1 MSYNVDPMHL
11 IMQIKQ
17 GKNPQQLMIDILE
30 GQATSNNPIMS
41 NLLSM
46 AKDNR
51 TADIEQFARNLAK
64 EQGIDFD
71 KEFSRFKKQ
80 YFGL

>member
-1 MSYNVDPMHL
+1 MSYNVDPIYL
-11 IMQIKQ
+11 INQMRQ
-17 GKNPQQLMIDILE
+17 GKNPEQLMIDILE
-30 GQATSNNPIMS
+30 GEASQNPIMG

-51 TADIEQFARNLAK
+51 TADIERFARNLAK

>member
-1 MSYNVDPMHL
+1 MSYNVDPAYL
-11 IMQIKQ
+11 IMQMRQ
-17 GKNPQQLMIDILE
+17 GKNPEQLMIDILE
-30 GQATSNNPIMS
+30 GEASQNPVMG

-51 TADIEQFARNLAK
+51 TADIERFARNLAK

>member
-1 MSYNVDPMHL
+1 MSYNVDPAYL
-11 IMQIKQ
+11 IMQIRQ

-30 GQATSNNPIMS
+30 GEASQNPIIG
-41 NLLSM
+41 NLLTM

-51 TADIEQFARNLAK
+51 TADIEKFARNLAK

>member
-1 MSYNVDPMHL
+1 MAYNVDPAYL
-11 IMQIKQ
+11 IMQMRK

-30 GQATSNNPIMS
+30 GEASQNPIMG

-51 TADIEQFARNLAK
+51 TADIEKFARNLAK

>member
-1 MSYNVDPMHL
+1 MSYNVDPAYL
-11 IMQIKQ
+11 IMQMRQ
-17 GKNPQQLMIDILE
+17 GKNPEQLMIDILE
-30 GQATSNNPIMS
+30 GQASQNPIMG
-41 NLLSM
+41 NLLTM

-51 TADIEQFARNLAK
+51 TADIEKFARNLAK

>member
-1 MSYNVDPMHL
+1 MGYNVDPAYL
-11 IMQIKQ
+11 IMQMRQ
-17 GKNPQQLMIDILE
+17 GKNPEQLMIDILE
-30 GQATSNNPIMS
+30 GEASQNPIMG

-51 TADIEQFARNLAK
+51 TADIEKFARNLAK

>member
-1 MSYNVDPMHL
+1 MSYNVDPAFL
-11 IMQIKQ
+11 LMQMRQ
-17 GKNPQQLMIDILE
+17 GKNPEQLMIDILE
-30 GQATSNNPIMS
+30 GEASQNPIMG
-41 NLLSM
+41 NLLTM

-51 TADIEQFARNLAK
+51 TADIERFARNLAK

>member
-1 MSYNVDPMHL
+1 MSYNVDPAYL
-11 IMQIKQ
+11 IMQMRQ
-17 GKNPQQLMIDILE
+17 GKNPEQLMIDILE
-30 GQATSNNPIMS
+30 GEASQNPIMG

-51 TADIEQFARNLAK
+51 TADIEKFARNLAK

>member
-1 MSYNVDPMHL
+1 MPMQVNPIEL
-11 IMQIKQ
+11 ISQIRQ
-17 GKNPQQLMIDILE
+17 GQNPQQLMLNILE
-30 GQATSNNPIMS
+30 SEAATNPIMG
-41 NLLSM
+41 NLLTL

-51 TADIEQFARNLAK
+51 TADIEAFARNLAK
-64 EQGIDFD
+64 ERGIDFD

>member
-1 MSYNVDPMHL
+1 MSYNVDPAYL
-11 IMQIKQ
+11 IMQMRQ
-17 GKNPQQLMIDILE
+17 GKNPEQLMIDILE
-30 GQATSNNPIMS
+30 GEASQNPIMG
-41 NLLSM
+41 NLLTM

-51 TADIEQFARNLAK
+51 TADIERFARNLAK

>member
-1 MSYNVDPMHL
+1 M
-11 IMQIKQ
+11 
-17 GKNPQQLMIDILE
+17 G
-30 GQATSNNPIMS
+30 

-51 TADIEQFARNLAK
+51 TADIEKFARNLAK

>member
-1 MSYNVDPMHL
+1 MSYNVDPAYL

-30 GQATSNNPIMS
+30 GEASTNPIMN
-41 NLLSM
+41 NLLTM
-46 AKDNR
+46 ARDNR

>member
-1 MSYNVDPMHL
+1 MAYNVNPMQL
-11 IMQIKQ
+11 IMQIKN
-17 GKNPQQLMIDILE
+17 GANPQQLMMNILE
-30 GQATSNNPIMS
+30 SGAAQNPIMN
-41 NLLSM
+41 NLLTM
-46 AKDNR
+46 AKENR

-71 KEFSRFKKQ
+71 KEFSKFKKQ

>member
-1 MSYNVDPMHL
+1 MPYNVNPMKL

-17 GKNPQQLMIDILE
+17 GKNPQELMLGILE
-30 GQATSNNPIMS
+30 TGAAQNPIYA
-41 NLLSM
+41 NLLQM
-46 AKDNR
+46 AKDGR
-51 TADIEQFARNLAK
+51 TSEIEAFARNIAK
-64 EQGIDFD
+64 EKGIDFD

>member
-1 MSYNVDPMHL
+1 MPYQVNPMEL
-11 IMQIKQ
+11 ITQIRQ
-17 GKNPQQLMIDILE
+17 GKNPEQLLIGILE
-30 GQATSNNPIMS
+30 QGAAQNPIYA

-46 AKDNR
+46 AKDGR
-51 TADIEQFARNLAK
+51 TADIEAFARNVAREK
-64 EQGIDFD
+64 GIDFD

>member
-1 MSYNVDPMHL
+1 MSYNVDPAYL
-11 IMQIKQ
+11 IMQMRQ
-17 GKNPQQLMIDILE
+17 GKNPEQLMIDILE
-30 GQATSNNPIMS
+30 GEASQNPIMG

-51 TADIEQFARNLAK
+51 TADIERFARNLAK

>member
-1 MSYNVDPMHL
+1 MYNVDPAYL
-11 IMQIKQ
+11 IMQMRQ
-17 GKNPQQLMIDILE
+17 GKNPEQLMIDILE
-30 GQATSNNPIMS
+30 GEASQNPIMG
-41 NLLSM
+41 NLLTM

-51 TADIEQFARNLAK
+51 TADIERFARNLAK

>member
-1 MSYNVDPMHL
+1 MAYNVDPAYL
-11 IMQIKQ
+11 LMQMRQ
-17 GKNPQQLMIDILE
+17 GKNPEQLMINILE
-30 GQATSNNPIMS
+30 GEASQNPIMG

-51 TADIEQFARNLAK
+51 TADIEKFARNLAK

>member
-1 MSYNVDPMHL
+1 MSYNVDPAYL
-11 IMQIKQ
+11 IRQMRQ

-30 GQATSNNPIMS
+30 GEASQNPIIG

-51 TADIEQFARNLAK
+51 TADIEKFARNLAK